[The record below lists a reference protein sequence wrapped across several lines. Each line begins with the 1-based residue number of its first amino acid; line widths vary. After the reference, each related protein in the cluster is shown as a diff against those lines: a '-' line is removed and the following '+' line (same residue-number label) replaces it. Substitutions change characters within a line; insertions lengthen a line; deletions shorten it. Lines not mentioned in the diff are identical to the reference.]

1 MLLSNSKESTYIPT
15 MDGWRALSIGLVLMS
30 HSQVSWTVPV
40 LGALLQSL
48 SNFGGIGVEVF
59 FGISGLLICSK
70 LLEEESRCGQIS
82 VKGFYVRRFF
92 RILPAALFYLLIVA
106 ILATFQVIPLSTMDW
121 FGSLFFFRNYLMLLE
136 YLHHSPLAMHWYTG
150 HFWSLSMEEHFYLVL
165 PAILV
170 SFKRMRLW
178 VLGGLALAVALWRSI
193 LAHLIHSNY
202 QLTFRTDTHAD
213 ALLIPAMIALALY
226 PLMRNR
232 AAKRYIPAWSF
243 PVFIGMEICLLTV
256 RIPFSF
262 TLSAVLIPLL
272 ILSTALHPNA
282 IPGSI
287 LESKPV
293 RWIGWIS
300 YSLYL
305 WQQLFFGAKFV
316 GSPPGIAVLREWPT
330 NLAALMV
337 CATFSYYVVEKPFV
351 RLGHKLV
358 SVPAARSAFSKGAL
372 NPVPLPL
379 NQSRLDQQDAPSNAY
394 GEEAL
399 LLERGFDGCRDLG

>member
-1 MLLSNSKESTYIPT
+1 MSTPRPKDSTYLPT
-15 MDGWRALSIGLVLMS
+15 LDGWRALSIGLVLMS
-30 HSQVSWTVPV
+30 HSQVSCTIPV
-40 LGALLQSL
+40 LGALLRSL
-48 SNFGGIGVEVF
+48 SGLGETGVELF
-59 FGISGLLICSK
+59 FAISGLLICSR

-92 RILPAALFYLLIVA
+92 RILPAALFYLLVIA
-106 ILATFQVIPLSTMDW
+106 ILAAFHVIPLSAMDW

-170 SFKRMRLW
+170 SFKRVRLW
-178 VLGGLALAVALWRSI
+178 VLGGLALAVALWRSV
-193 LAHLIHSNY
+193 LAHLMHSNY
-202 QLTFRTDTHAD
+202 QFTFRTDTHVD

-226 PLMRNR
+226 PFMRNK

-243 PVFIGMEICLLTV
+243 PVFIGMQILLLTV
-256 RIPFSF
+256 KIPFSL
-262 TLSAVLIPLL
+262 TLRAVLIPLL

-305 WQQLFFGAKFV
+305 WQQLFFGANFV
-316 GSPPGIAVLREWPT
+316 GSPPGIAALREWPI
-330 NLAALMV
+330 NLVALMV

-351 RLGHKLV
+351 RLGHQLA
-358 SVPAARSAFSKGAL
+358 SVRAARSVLSKGAL
-372 NPVPLPL
+372 NSVPLPL
-379 NQSRLDQQDAPSNAY
+379 NQPMPD
-394 GEEAL
+394 
-399 LLERGFDGCRDLG
+399 

>member
-1 MLLSNSKESTYIPT
+1 MLPNSKESTYIPT
-15 MDGWRALSIGLVLMS
+15 LDGWRALSIGLVLMS
-30 HSQVSWTVPV
+30 HSPVSCTVPV
-40 LGALLQSL
+40 LGALLHSL
-48 SNFGGIGVEVF
+48 NSFGGIGVEVF

-92 RILPAALFYLLIVA
+92 RILPAALFYLLVVA
-106 ILATFQVIPLSTMDW
+106 ILGAFQVIPLLTIDW

-136 YLHHSPLAMHWYTG
+136 YLQHSPLAMHWYTG

-170 SFKRMRLW
+170 SFKRVRLW
-178 VLGGLALAVALWRSI
+178 VLGGLALAVALWRSV
-193 LAHLIHSNY
+193 LAHLMHSNY
-202 QLTFRTDTHAD
+202 QFTFRTDTHVD

-226 PLMRNR
+226 PFMRTK

-243 PVFIGMEICLLTV
+243 PVFIGMQILLLTAK
-256 RIPFSF
+256 IPFSW
-262 TLSAVLIPLL
+262 TLRAVLIPLL

-305 WQQLFFGAKFV
+305 WQQLFFGTNFV
-316 GSPPGIAVLREWPT
+316 GSPPGIAALREWPI
-330 NLAALMV
+330 NLVALMV
-337 CATFSYYVVEKPFV
+337 CATFSYYIVEKPFV
-351 RLGHKLV
+351 RLGHQLA
-358 SVPAARSAFSKGAL
+358 SVRAARSVLSKGAL
-372 NPVPLPL
+372 NSVPLPL
-379 NQSRLDQQDAPSNAY
+379 NQPMP
-394 GEEAL
+394 E
-399 LLERGFDGCRDLG
+399 

>member
-1 MLLSNSKESTYIPT
+1 MMLTPNSKQPTYIPT
-15 MDGWRALSIGLVLMS
+15 LDGWRAVSIGLVLMS
-30 HSQVSWTVPV
+30 HSRVSCTVPV
-40 LGALLQSL
+40 LGPLLQSL

-59 FGISGLLICSK
+59 FGISGLLICSR

-92 RILPAALFYLLIVA
+92 RILPAALFYLLVVA
-106 ILATFQVIPLSTMDW
+106 ILAAFQVIPLLTIDW

-202 QLTFRTDTHAD
+202 QFTFRTDTHAD

-226 PLMRNR
+226 PVMRNQ

-243 PVFIGMEICLLTV
+243 PVFIGMEICLLAV
-256 RIPFSF
+256 QIPFSF
-262 TLSAVLIPLL
+262 TLRAILIPLL
-272 ILSTALHPNA
+272 ILSTVLHPNA

-305 WQQLFFGAKFV
+305 WQQLFFGVNFV
-316 GSPPGIAVLREWPT
+316 GSPPGIAVLREWPI

-351 RLGHKLV
+351 RLGHKLA
-358 SVPAARSAFSKGAL
+358 SVPAARSTFSKGAF
-372 NPVPLPL
+372 NPVPLP
-379 NQSRLDQQDAPSNAY
+379 
-394 GEEAL
+394 
-399 LLERGFDGCRDLG
+399 

>member
-1 MLLSNSKESTYIPT
+1 MLPNSKESTYIPT
-15 MDGWRALSIGLVLMS
+15 LDGWRALSIGLVLMS
-30 HSQVSWTVPV
+30 HSPVSCTVPV
-40 LGALLQSL
+40 LGALLHSL
-48 SNFGGIGVEVF
+48 NSFGGIGVEVF

-92 RILPAALFYLLIVA
+92 RILPAALFYLLVVA
-106 ILATFQVIPLSTMDW
+106 ILGAFQVIPLLTIDW

-136 YLHHSPLAMHWYTG
+136 YLQHSPLAMHWYTG
-150 HFWSLSMEEHFYLVL
+150 HFWSLSMEEHFYKVL

-170 SFKRMRLW
+170 SFKRVRLW
-178 VLGGLALAVALWRSI
+178 VLGGLALAVALWRSV
-193 LAHLIHSNY
+193 LAHLMHSNY
-202 QLTFRTDTHAD
+202 QFTFRTDTHVD

-226 PLMRNR
+226 PFMRNK

-243 PVFIGMEICLLTV
+243 PVFIGMQILLLTAK
-256 RIPFSF
+256 IPFSW
-262 TLSAVLIPLL
+262 TLRAVLIPLL

-305 WQQLFFGAKFV
+305 WQQLFFGANFV
-316 GSPPGIAVLREWPT
+316 GSPPGIAALREWPI
-330 NLAALMV
+330 NLVALMV
-337 CATFSYYVVEKPFV
+337 CATFSYYIVEKPFV
-351 RLGHKLV
+351 RLGHQLA
-358 SVPAARSAFSKGAL
+358 SVRAARSVLSKGAL
-372 NPVPLPL
+372 NSVPLPL
-379 NQSRLDQQDAPSNAY
+379 NQPMP
-394 GEEAL
+394 E
-399 LLERGFDGCRDLG
+399 

>member
-1 MLLSNSKESTYIPT
+1 MLPNSKESTYIPT
-15 MDGWRALSIGLVLMS
+15 LDGWRALSIGLVLMS
-30 HSQVSWTVPV
+30 HSPVSCTVPV
-40 LGALLQSL
+40 LGALLHSL
-48 SNFGGIGVEVF
+48 NSFGGIGVEVF

-92 RILPAALFYLLIVA
+92 RILPAALFYLLVVA
-106 ILATFQVIPLSTMDW
+106 ILGAFQVIPLLTIDW

-136 YLHHSPLAMHWYTG
+136 YLQHSPLAMHWYTG

-170 SFKRMRLW
+170 SFKRVRLW
-178 VLGGLALAVALWRSI
+178 VLGGLALAVALWRSV
-193 LAHLIHSNY
+193 LAHLMHSNY
-202 QLTFRTDTHAD
+202 QFTFRTDTHVD

-226 PLMRNR
+226 PFMRNK

-243 PVFIGMEICLLTV
+243 PVFIGMQILLLTAK
-256 RIPFSF
+256 IPFSW
-262 TLSAVLIPLL
+262 TLRAVLIPLL

-305 WQQLFFGAKFV
+305 WQQLFFGANFV
-316 GSPPGIAVLREWPT
+316 GSPPGIAALREWPI
-330 NLAALMV
+330 NLVALMV
-337 CATFSYYVVEKPFV
+337 CATFSYYIVEKPFV
-351 RLGHKLV
+351 RLGHQLA
-358 SVPAARSAFSKGAL
+358 SVRAARSVLSKGAL
-372 NPVPLPL
+372 NSVPLPL
-379 NQSRLDQQDAPSNAY
+379 NQPMP
-394 GEEAL
+394 E
-399 LLERGFDGCRDLG
+399 

>member
-1 MLLSNSKESTYIPT
+1 MLIPNSKESTYIPT
-15 MDGWRALSIGLVLMS
+15 LDGWRALSIGLVLMS
-30 HSQVSWTVPV
+30 HSPVSCTVPV

-92 RILPAALFYLLIVA
+92 RILPAALFYLLIIA
-106 ILATFQVIPLSTMDW
+106 ILAAFQVIPLPTIDW
-121 FGSLFFFRNYLMLLE
+121 LGSIFFFRNYLMLLE
-136 YLHHSPLAMHWYTG
+136 YLRHSPLALHWYTG

-202 QLTFRTDTHAD
+202 QFTFRTDTHAD
-213 ALLIPAMIALALY
+213 ALVIPAMIALALY
-226 PLMRNR
+226 PFMRNK

-243 PVFIGMEICLLTV
+243 PVLIGMGIFLLIV
-256 RIPFSF
+256 KIPFSL
-262 TLSAVLIPLL
+262 TLRAVLIPLL
-272 ILSTALHPNA
+272 ILSTALHPDG

-305 WQQLFFGAKFV
+305 WQQLFFGSQFCRQPTGNCHTARMADQFCSSHGVRNVQLLRRGK
-316 GSPPGIAVLREWPT
+316 AVRAIGPE
-330 NLAALMV
+330 A
-337 CATFSYYVVEKPFV
+337 
-351 RLGHKLV
+351 
-358 SVPAARSAFSKGAL
+358 
-372 NPVPLPL
+372 
-379 NQSRLDQQDAPSNAY
+379 RLDPYRSQRIRQGCFEPPPSSLKPDHARLACFAVFAE
-394 GEEAL
+394 GRPPAL
-399 LLERGFDGCRDLG
+399 RVQKGSTA

>member
-1 MLLSNSKESTYIPT
+1 MLPNSKESTYIPT
-15 MDGWRALSIGLVLMS
+15 LDGWRALSIGLVLMS
-30 HSQVSWTVPV
+30 HSPVSCTVPV
-40 LGALLQSL
+40 LGALLHSL
-48 SNFGGIGVEVF
+48 NSFGGIGVEVF

-92 RILPAALFYLLIVA
+92 RILPAALFYLLVVA
-106 ILATFQVIPLSTMDW
+106 ILGAFQVIPLLTIDW

-136 YLHHSPLAMHWYTG
+136 YLQHSPLAMHWYTG

-170 SFKRMRLW
+170 SFKRVRLW
-178 VLGGLALAVALWRSI
+178 VLGGLALAVALWRSV
-193 LAHLIHSNY
+193 LAHLMHSNY
-202 QLTFRTDTHAD
+202 QFTFRTDTHVD

-226 PLMRNR
+226 PFMRNK

-243 PVFIGMEICLLTV
+243 PVFIGMQILLLTAK
-256 RIPFSF
+256 IPFSW
-262 TLSAVLIPLL
+262 TLRAVLIPLL

-305 WQQLFFGAKFV
+305 WQQLFFGANFV
-316 GSPPGIAVLREWPT
+316 GSPPGIAALREWPI
-330 NLAALMV
+330 NLVALMV
-337 CATFSYYVVEKPFV
+337 CATFSYYIVEKPFV
-351 RLGHKLV
+351 RLGHQLA
-358 SVPAARSAFSKGAL
+358 SVRAARSVSSKGAL
-372 NPVPLPL
+372 NSVPLPL
-379 NQSRLDQQDAPSNAY
+379 NQPMPD
-394 GEEAL
+394 
-399 LLERGFDGCRDLG
+399 

>member
-1 MLLSNSKESTYIPT
+1 
-15 MDGWRALSIGLVLMS
+15 MS
-30 HSQVSWTVPV
+30 HSPVSCTVPV
-40 LGALLQSL
+40 LGALLHSL
-48 SNFGGIGVEVF
+48 NSFGGIGVEVF

-92 RILPAALFYLLIVA
+92 RILPAALFYLLVVA
-106 ILATFQVIPLSTMDW
+106 ILGAFQVIPLLTIDW

-136 YLHHSPLAMHWYTG
+136 YLQHSPLAMHWYTG

-170 SFKRMRLW
+170 SFKRVRLW
-178 VLGGLALAVALWRSI
+178 VLGGLALAVALWRSV
-193 LAHLIHSNY
+193 LAHLMHSNY
-202 QLTFRTDTHAD
+202 QFTFRTDTHVD

-226 PLMRNR
+226 PFMRNK

-243 PVFIGMEICLLTV
+243 PVFIGMQILLLTAK
-256 RIPFSF
+256 IPFSW
-262 TLSAVLIPLL
+262 TLRAVLIPLL

-305 WQQLFFGAKFV
+305 WQQLFFGANFV
-316 GSPPGIAVLREWPT
+316 GSPPGIAALREWPI
-330 NLAALMV
+330 NLVALMV
-337 CATFSYYVVEKPFV
+337 CATFSYYIVEKPFV
-351 RLGHKLV
+351 RLGHQLA
-358 SVPAARSAFSKGAL
+358 SVRAARSVLSKGAL
-372 NPVPLPL
+372 NSVPLPL
-379 NQSRLDQQDAPSNAY
+379 NQPMP
-394 GEEAL
+394 E
-399 LLERGFDGCRDLG
+399 

>member
-1 MLLSNSKESTYIPT
+1 L
-15 MDGWRALSIGLVLMS
+15 DGWRALSIGLVLMS
-30 HSQVSWTVPV
+30 HSPVSCTVPV

-48 SNFGGIGVEVF
+48 SNFGGIGVDVF

-70 LLEEESRCGQIS
+70 LLEEESKCGQIG

-92 RILPAALFYLLIVA
+92 RILPAALFYLLVVA
-106 ILATFQVIPLSTMDW
+106 ILAAFQVIPIMTIDW

-178 VLGGLALAVALWRSI
+178 VLGGLAVTVALWRAI

-202 QLTFRTDTHAD
+202 QFTFRTDTHAD

-226 PLMRNR
+226 PFMHNK

-243 PVFIGMEICLLTV
+243 PVFIGMGIFLLTV
-256 RIPFSF
+256 KIPFSL
-262 TLSAVLIPLL
+262 TLRAVLIPLL
-272 ILSTALHPNA
+272 ILSTALHPDA
-282 IPGSI
+282 LPGSI

-293 RWIGWIS
+293 RWMGWIS

-305 WQQLFFGAKFV
+305 WQQLFFGGNFV
-316 GSPPGIAVLREWPT
+316 GSPPGLALLREWPI
-330 NLAALMV
+330 NFAALMM

-351 RLGHKLV
+351 RLGQKLA
-358 SVPAARSAFSKGAL
+358 SILSARSASGKGAL
-372 NPVPLPL
+372 NPLPLPL
-379 NQSRLDQQDAPSNAY
+379 NRPMLD
-394 GEEAL
+394 
-399 LLERGFDGCRDLG
+399 

>member
-1 MLLSNSKESTYIPT
+1 MLPNSKESTYIPT
-15 MDGWRALSIGLVLMS
+15 LDGWRALSIGLVLMS
-30 HSQVSWTVPV
+30 HSPVSCTVPV
-40 LGALLQSL
+40 LGALLHSL
-48 SNFGGIGVEVF
+48 NNFGGIGVEVF

-92 RILPAALFYLLIVA
+92 RILPAALFYLLVVA
-106 ILATFQVIPLSTMDW
+106 ILGAFQVIPLLTIDW

-136 YLHHSPLAMHWYTG
+136 YLQHSPLAMHWYTG

-170 SFKRMRLW
+170 SFKRVRLW
-178 VLGGLALAVALWRSI
+178 VLGGLALAVALWRSV
-193 LAHLIHSNY
+193 LAHLMHSNY
-202 QLTFRTDTHAD
+202 QFTFRTDTHVD

-226 PLMRNR
+226 PFMRNK

-243 PVFIGMEICLLTV
+243 PVFIGMQILLLTAK
-256 RIPFSF
+256 IPFSW
-262 TLSAVLIPLL
+262 TLRAVLIPLL

-305 WQQLFFGAKFV
+305 WQQLFFGTNFV
-316 GSPPGIAVLREWPT
+316 GSPPGIAALREWPI
-330 NLAALMV
+330 NLVALMV
-337 CATFSYYVVEKPFV
+337 CATFSYYIVEKPFV
-351 RLGHKLV
+351 RLGHQLA
-358 SVPAARSAFSKGAL
+358 SVRAARSVLSKGAL
-372 NPVPLPL
+372 NSVPLPL
-379 NQSRLDQQDAPSNAY
+379 NQPMP
-394 GEEAL
+394 E
-399 LLERGFDGCRDLG
+399 

>member
-1 MLLSNSKESTYIPT
+1 MLPNSKESTYIPT
-15 MDGWRALSIGLVLMS
+15 LDGWRALSIGLVLMS
-30 HSQVSWTVPV
+30 HSPVSCTVPV
-40 LGALLQSL
+40 LGALLHSL
-48 SNFGGIGVEVF
+48 NSFGGIGVEVF

-92 RILPAALFYLLIVA
+92 RILPAALFYLLVVA
-106 ILATFQVIPLSTMDW
+106 ILGAFQVIPLLTIDW

-136 YLHHSPLAMHWYTG
+136 YLQHSPLAMHWYTG

-170 SFKRMRLW
+170 SFKRVRLW
-178 VLGGLALAVALWRSI
+178 VLGGLALAVALWRSV
-193 LAHLIHSNY
+193 LAHLMHSNY
-202 QLTFRTDTHAD
+202 QLTFRTDTHVD

-226 PLMRNR
+226 PFMRNK

-243 PVFIGMEICLLTV
+243 PVFIGMQILLLTAK
-256 RIPFSF
+256 IPFSW
-262 TLSAVLIPLL
+262 TLRAVLIPLL

-305 WQQLFFGAKFV
+305 WQQLFFGANFV
-316 GSPPGIAVLREWPT
+316 GSPPGIAALREWPI
-330 NLAALMV
+330 NLVALMV
-337 CATFSYYVVEKPFV
+337 CATFSYYIVEKPFV
-351 RLGHKLV
+351 RLGHQLA
-358 SVPAARSAFSKGAL
+358 SVRAARSVLSKGAL
-372 NPVPLPL
+372 NSVPLPL
-379 NQSRLDQQDAPSNAY
+379 NQPMP
-394 GEEAL
+394 E
-399 LLERGFDGCRDLG
+399 

>member
-1 MLLSNSKESTYIPT
+1 MMLTPNSKQPTYIPT
-15 MDGWRALSIGLVLMS
+15 LDGWRAVSIGLVLMS
-30 HSQVSWTVPV
+30 HSRVSCTVPV
-40 LGALLQSL
+40 LGPLLRSL

-59 FGISGLLICSK
+59 FGISGLLICSR

-92 RILPAALFYLLIVA
+92 RILPAALFYLLVVA
-106 ILATFQVIPLSTMDW
+106 ILAAFQVIPLLTIDW

-178 VLGGLALAVALWRSI
+178 VLGGLALAIALWRSI

-202 QLTFRTDTHAD
+202 QFTFRTDTHAD

-226 PLMRNR
+226 PVMRNQ

-256 RIPFSF
+256 QIPFSF
-262 TLSAVLIPLL
+262 TLRAVLIPLL
-272 ILSTALHPNA
+272 ILSTVLHPNA

-305 WQQLFFGAKFV
+305 WQQLFFGVNFV
-316 GSPPGIAVLREWPT
+316 GSPPGIAVLREWPI

-351 RLGHKLV
+351 RLGHKLA
-358 SVPAARSAFSKGAL
+358 SVPAARSTFSKGAF
-372 NPVPLPL
+372 NPVPLP
-379 NQSRLDQQDAPSNAY
+379 
-394 GEEAL
+394 
-399 LLERGFDGCRDLG
+399 

>member
-1 MLLSNSKESTYIPT
+1 MLPNSKESTYIPT
-15 MDGWRALSIGLVLMS
+15 LDGWRALSIGLVLMS
-30 HSQVSWTVPV
+30 HSPVSCTVPV
-40 LGALLQSL
+40 LGALLHSL
-48 SNFGGIGVEVF
+48 NSFGGIGVEVF

-92 RILPAALFYLLIVA
+92 RILPAALFYLLVVA
-106 ILATFQVIPLSTMDW
+106 ILGAFQVIPLLTIDW

-136 YLHHSPLAMHWYTG
+136 YLQHSPLAMHWYTG

-170 SFKRMRLW
+170 SFKRVRLW
-178 VLGGLALAVALWRSI
+178 VLGGLALAVALWRSV
-193 LAHLIHSNY
+193 LAHLMHSNY
-202 QLTFRTDTHAD
+202 QFTFRTDTHVD

-226 PLMRNR
+226 PFMRNK

-243 PVFIGMEICLLTV
+243 PVFIGMQILLLTAK
-256 RIPFSF
+256 IPFSW
-262 TLSAVLIPLL
+262 TLRAVLIPLL

-305 WQQLFFGAKFV
+305 WQQLFFGTNFV
-316 GSPPGIAVLREWPT
+316 GSPPGIAALREWPI
-330 NLAALMV
+330 NLVALMV
-337 CATFSYYVVEKPFV
+337 CATFSYYIVEKPFV
-351 RLGHKLV
+351 RLGHQLA
-358 SVPAARSAFSKGAL
+358 SVRAARSVLSKGAL
-372 NPVPLPL
+372 SSVPLPL
-379 NQSRLDQQDAPSNAY
+379 NQPMP
-394 GEEAL
+394 E
-399 LLERGFDGCRDLG
+399 